1 MNTAPETRQTYKYI
15 DIITVV
21 FTVCIIIS
29 NIASGAKIVDVGV
42 SIFGIPLAFDGGTL
56 LFPISYIFGDIFT
69 EVYGF
74 KRARRIIWTGFA
86 ALALCS
92 AFFFLLSVL
101 PGEAQWRQYAGDAA
115 YNAILGGM
123 STGGLVAASLA
134 GYITGELSNALLMV
148 RIKAVT
154 GSRLLF
160 VRTIASTLIGE
171 LLDSL
176 VFVGAACLTGV
187 FGWELFLT
195 LFLTNYILKCTM
207 EILLTPLTCLACAKL
222 RTAEDVQI
230 SDS

>member
-1 MNTAPETRQTYKYI
+1 MNTTPETQRTCRYI

-21 FTVCIIIS
+21 FTVCIIVS
-29 NIASGAKIVDVGV
+29 NIASGAKIVDLGV

-74 KRARRIIWTGFA
+74 KRARRIIWIGFA
-86 ALALCS
+86 ALVLCS

-101 PGEAQWRQYAGDAA
+101 PGEGQWQQYAGDAA
-115 YNAILGGM
+115 YGAILGGM
-123 STGGLVAASLA
+123 SSGGLVVASLA
-134 GYITGELSNALLMV
+134 GYITGELSNALILS
-148 RIKAVT
+148 RIKAIT

-160 VRTIASTLIGE
+160 VRTIASTLVGE
-171 LLDSL
+171 FLDSL

-195 LFLTNYILKCTM
+195 LLLTNYILKCTM
-207 EILLTPLTCLACAKL
+207 EILLTPLTCLACNKL
-222 RTAEDVQI
+222 KAAEGGH
-230 SDS
+230 